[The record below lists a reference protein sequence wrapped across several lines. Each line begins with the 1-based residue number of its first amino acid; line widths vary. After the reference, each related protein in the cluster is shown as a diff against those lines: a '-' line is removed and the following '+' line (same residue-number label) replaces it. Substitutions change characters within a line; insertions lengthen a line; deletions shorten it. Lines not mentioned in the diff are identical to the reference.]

1 VGTRGEPKATTRRP
15 KWTDE
20 AEALLRE
27 WGDRAAAAK
36 KCHYELVESYR
47 SRHTRLGIPVV
58 ILSSLVG
65 TSLFATLGEPEVSQV
80 LRLVA
85 GLVSVVA
92 AVLAGVQTFLRYSEL
107 AERHMIA
114 ADWYAACQRRVEQLL
129 ALPSED
135 RVDPAKALDEVRKEL
150 ARIGQ
155 HSPEIGERRWREIT
169 REFRLRETT
178 WHPEEVGGAVETVL
192 DRRS

>member
-1 VGTRGEPKATTRRP
+1 MTRRS

-36 KCHYELVESYR
+36 RCHYELVETYR
-47 SRHTRLGIPVV
+47 RRHTRLGIPVV
-58 ILSSLVG
+58 VISSLVG

-80 LRLVA
+80 LRLTA

-114 ADWYAACQRRVEQLL
+114 ADWYAACQRRVEQVL
-129 ALPSED
+129 AIPAED
-135 RVDPAKALDEVRKEL
+135 RTEPAKTLDEVRKEL

-155 HSPEIGERRWREIT
+155 HSPEIGEKRWRQIVKQ
-169 REFRLRETT
+169 FNLRETT
-178 WHPEEVGGAVETVL
+178 WHPDEVAGTAETVL